1 MMRKGVLVAAMVLLT
16 ALAGWSQSSDQGPS
30 VAAAKTGAGWGMM
43 KMRVF
48 EGLKEGTIEPV
59 KVVTASYLNYAV
71 TASIQSEADAA
82 AQQAKLKQ
90 IFNLKDVSL
99 LTEADL
105 VWDKGKSEKAFHFFR
120 IDKQDYLV
128 MVTPVDIPRL
138 RFRIEIFEQK
148 NNEKTSLLDTE
159 FTVAPKN
166 AAVFGFGAA
175 DGKPYFISM
184 QTIKWPSEVEAQ
196 IILGSDAVPEEGP
209 VRAVGNIQPPRL
221 IKQVDPAYPEAARK
235 ARVEG
240 VVILEAQT
248 DKYGRVQNVKIL
260 RSIPLLDQAAV
271 EAVRQWVYEPKII
284 DGKARGIVFTVTVR
298 FVLNDQPRA
307 VIKVYSSQKISKEP
321 SAQDLSVI
329 NMFAIA
335 YPKEAIEK
343 GLQGDSMLEAVID
356 ETGKVAAVRVIKGI
370 APVLDKAAIDAL
382 RAPTV
387 NLYTEHMKPAS
398 TVLTVKASFT
408 LPAGQ
413 SGPKGGVVG
422 GVVGGVIGGVS
433 GGVAGGVVGTTIS
446 KEEAEK
452 LQKMPPVKAEGS
464 VMPPTLIKQV
474 DPIYPEE
481 ARAAGI
487 EGTVILEAV
496 TDVYGRVDSAQ
507 VLRSIPGLDIAAI
520 DAVKQ
525 WIYEP
530 LVIDGKPRRC
540 LFTVTV
546 RFTLK

>member
-1 MMRKGVLVAAMVLLT
+1 MKRKRILVAIMVLLG
-16 ALAGWSQSSDQGPS
+16 ALAGWSQSADQGPAAS
-30 VAAAKTGAGWGMM
+30 AAKAGPAWGMI

-48 EGLKEGTIEPV
+48 EGIKEGAAEPV

-120 IDKQDYLV
+120 LGDKDYLV
-128 MVTPVDIPRL
+128 MVTPVDIPKL
-138 RFRIEIFEQK
+138 RFRIEVFEQK
-148 NNEKTSLLDTE
+148 SNVKTNLLDTE

-196 IILGSDAVPEEGP
+196 IILGSEAVPGEGP
-209 VRAVGNIQPPRL
+209 VRAVGNIKPPRL
-221 IKQVDPAYPEAARK
+221 IKQVDPVYPEIARQ

-248 DKYGRVQNVKIL
+248 DIYGRVQNIKVL
-260 RSIPLLDQAAV
+260 RSIPLLDQAAI
-271 EAVRQWVYEPKII
+271 ESVRQWIYEPMII
-284 DGKARGIVFTVTVR
+284 EGKARGIIFTTTVR
-298 FVLNDQPRA
+298 FTLNDQPRA
-307 VIKVYSSQKISKEP
+307 FARVFPLSKDAKDPDWMEMISIP
-321 SAQDLSVI
+321 
-329 NMFAIA
+329 
-335 YPKEAIEK
+335 YPKEAIKK
-343 GLQGDSMLEAVID
+343 GLQGTATLEAVID
-356 ETGKVAAVRVIKGI
+356 EKGRVSSISVIQGI
-370 APVLDKAAIDAL
+370 APVLDKAAIDAV
-382 RAPTV
+382 RA
-387 NLYTEHMKPAS
+387 YTFKHPAESGKPDS
-398 TVLTVKASFT
+398 TVLTVKASFF
-408 LPAGQ
+408 LPADK

-433 GGVAGGVVGTTIS
+433 GGVIGGVVGTTIS
-446 KEEAEK
+446 KDEAEK

-464 VMPPTLIKQV
+464 IKPPVQLKSV
-474 DPIYPEE
+474 NPIYPEE
-481 ARAAGI
+481 ARAAGT
-487 EGTVILEAV
+487 EGIVILEAV
-496 TDVYGRVDSAQ
+496 TDVYGRIESTR
-507 VLRSIPGLDIAAI
+507 VLRSIPGLDQAAV

-525 WIYEP
+525 WMYEP

-540 LFTVTV
+540 VFTVTV